1 MGMGH
6 LLSAICHLPSA
17 MLEILRNMS
26 RRKVRTGLTI
36 FGIVVGIFAVT
47 VMGSMTEYFN
57 SLIDNARQGAGEAI
71 IVTPKGGIRATLSTA
86 DIGRIERVQGV
97 KAAVP
102 QVATFYGSL
111 GSVSFGPPDQVLGI
125 PPEQILDLWSND
137 DLAQGRWLQRGDT
150 YQMVVGSNI
159 AKKEKLKLGSVL
171 EWREKNWEIVGL
183 LKETQTAP
191 DGWLIAPMDI
201 VQKTIKRPDLISQIN
216 VIPEDTAQATALVAK
231 IKDQV
236 SNVNVQTLDQQLDA
250 IEQGLAVFNAILLS
264 SAVLAAIIG
273 GLAVVN
279 TMIMSVSERTPEI
292 GLKKAIGATNR
303 NIISEFLL
311 EAAVIGLLGGAI
323 GFLLGW
329 GVAALLNLAASEAL
343 GGAEIFKITPRLA
356 AIAIGFAVTLGIVAG
371 LLPAWN
377 ASRLDPVVALREEA

>member
-1 MGMGH
+1 
-6 LLSAICHLPSA
+6 
-17 MLEILRNMS
+17 MLEILRNMA

-57 SLIDNARQGAGEAI
+57 LLIGNAREGAGESI
-71 IVTPKGGIRATLSTA
+71 IVSPKGGIRATLSDA
-86 DIGRIERVQGV
+86 DVGRIERVQGV

-102 QVATFYGSL
+102 QLSTFYESL
-111 GSVSFGPPDQVLGI
+111 GSVSFGPPDQVLGV
-125 PPEQILDLWSND
+125 PPEQIKELWTAD
-137 DLAQGRWLQRGDT
+137 DLSEGRWLQRGDT
-150 YQMVVGSNI
+150 YQMVVGTSI
-159 AKKEKLKLGSVL
+159 AKKEKLKVGSIL
-171 EWREKNWEIVGL
+171 SWRDKDFQIIGL

-201 VQKTIKRPDLISQIN
+201 VQKTIKRPNLITQIN
-216 VIPEDTAQATALVAK
+216 VVPEDVTQAAALAAK
-231 IKDQV
+231 IKSEV
-236 SNVNVQTLDQQLDA
+236 SNVNVQTLEEQLDA

-292 GLKKAIGATNR
+292 GLKKAIGATNG
-303 NIISEFLL
+303 NIVGEFLM
-311 EAAVIGLLGGAI
+311 EAAVIGLFGGVI
-323 GFLLGW
+323 GFMLGW
-329 GVAALLNLAASEAL
+329 GMATLLNVGASEAL
-343 GGAEIFKITPRLA
+343 GGSEIFKITPRLA
-356 AIAIGFAVTLGIVAG
+356 MIAIGLAVGLGVVAG

-377 ASRLDPVVALREEA
+377 AARLDPVVALREEA

>member
-1 MGMGH
+1 MF
-6 LLSAICHLPSA
+6 
-17 MLEILRNMS
+17 EILRNMS

-36 FGIVVGIFAVT
+36 FGIVVGIFAMT
-47 VMGSMTEYFN
+47 VMGSLTEYFN
-57 SLIDNARQGAGEAI
+57 VLIDNARKGAGQSI
-71 IVTPKGGIRATLSTA
+71 SVTPKGGFRATLGDA
-86 DIGRIERVQGV
+86 DVKRIERVPGV

-102 QVATFYGSL
+102 EVDALFATV
-111 GSVSFGPPDQVLGI
+111 GSVNFGPPDQVLGL
-125 PPEQILDLWSND
+125 PPEQILLTWKND
-137 DLAQGRWLQRGDT
+137 DLSAGRWLQRGDT
-150 YQMVVGSNI
+150 YQMVVGSSI
-159 AKKEKLKLGSVL
+159 AKKEKLTLGSTL
-171 EWREKNWEIVGL
+171 TWREKDFQIVGL

-191 DGWLIAPMDI
+191 DGWLIAPIDI
-201 VQKTIKRPDLISQIN
+201 VQKVTKRPDVYSQIN
-216 VIPEDTAQATALVAK
+216 VIPENKTDANALVAE

-250 IEQGLAVFNAILLS
+250 IQQGLAVFNAILLS

-292 GLKKAIGATNR
+292 GLKKAIGATNGD
-303 NIISEFLL
+303 IIREFLL

-329 GVAALLNLAASEAL
+329 GVAGLLNLGAAQAL
-343 GGAEIFKITPRLA
+343 GGTDIFKVTPRLA
-356 AIAIGFAVTLGIVAG
+356 GIAIGFAVLLGVGAG
-371 LLPAWN
+371 LIPAWS